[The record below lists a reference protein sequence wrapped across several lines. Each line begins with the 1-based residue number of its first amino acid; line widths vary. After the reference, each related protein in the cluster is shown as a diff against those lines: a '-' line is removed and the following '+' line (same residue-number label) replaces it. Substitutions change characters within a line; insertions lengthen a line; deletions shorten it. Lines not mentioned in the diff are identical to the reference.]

1 MAEMK
6 VKPQRVK
13 DFCVCA
19 LEKAGVASDDARIA
33 AEVLVTAD
41 MRGTTTHGT
50 IGLRGYIRQIREGGM
65 NPKADIEI
73 VRDGPT
79 WAVMDGHAGLG
90 LVTSFKATQ
99 LAIAKAKS
107 NTVGMVWVK
116 NSNHF
121 AAAGYYAM
129 MCAEA
134 DMIGLAMTNADIS
147 LSAPGSAGRVI
158 GNNAFAYGA
167 PAGATPPVNLDIA
180 MGVVAGGKVHAAAR
194 EGRSIPLGWAID
206 SQGVPTTDPK
216 KYEEEGGATVPL
228 AGHKGFGLAL
238 LIEILAGVM
247 TGGGIRTDLK
257 SYAQHPESPSDIG
270 HFFMA
275 IDIETIMPIEEFK
288 GRIDSLITGISS
300 SPKAQGVD
308 RICLPGEMEYE
319 REEKAKTEG
328 FVLDDGAMANLKG
341 LAQDLGLKDEG
352 FWHF

>member
-1 MAEMK
+1 MSEMTAE
-6 VKPQRVK
+6 PQRVK
-13 DFCVCA
+13 DFCIRA
-19 LEKAGVASDDARIA
+19 LEKVGMGLDDARIT

-50 IGLRGYIRQIREGGM
+50 IGLKGYIRQIQEGGM

-73 VRDGPT
+73 VREGPT
-79 WAVMDGHAGLG
+79 WAVVDGHSGLG
-90 LVTSFKATQ
+90 VVTSYKATK

-107 NTVGMVWVK
+107 NAVGLVWVK

-129 MCAEA
+129 MCAES

-158 GNNAFAYGA
+158 GNNPFAYGA
-167 PAGATPPVNLDIA
+167 PAGKSPPVNLDIA

-194 EGRSIPLGWAID
+194 EGKSIPLGWAID

-216 KYEEEGGATVPL
+216 EYEERGGATVPL

-247 TGGGIRTDLK
+247 TGGGIRTEVK
-257 SYAQHPESPSDIG
+257 SYAQHPDSPSDVG

-275 IDIETIMPIEEFK
+275 IDTGAIMPIEEF
-288 GRIDSLITGISS
+288 RIRMDSLITGVSA
-300 SPKAQGVD
+300 SPKAQGVE
-308 RICLPGEMEYE
+308 RIYLPGEIEYE
-319 REEKAKTEG
+319 REEKAKKEG
-328 FVLDDGAMANLKG
+328 FVLDDGALNSLKQ
-341 LAQDLGLKDEG
+341 LAQDLGLDDER

>member
-1 MAEMK
+1 MSEMT
-6 VKPQRVK
+6 VQPQRVK
-13 DFCVCA
+13 DYCIRA
-19 LEKAGVASDDARIA
+19 LEKVGMGFDDARIA

-50 IGLRGYIRQIREGGM
+50 IGLKGYVRQIREGGM

-73 VRDGPT
+73 VREGPT
-79 WAVMDGHAGLG
+79 WAVVDGHSGLG
-90 LVTSFKATQ
+90 VVTSYKATK
-99 LAIAKAKS
+99 LAIVKAKANAVS
-107 NTVGMVWVK
+107 MVWVK

-134 DMIGLAMTNADIS
+134 DMIGLAMTNANIS

-158 GNNAFAYGA
+158 GNNPFAYGA
-167 PAGATPPVNLDIA
+167 PAGKAPPVNLDIA

-206 SQGVPTTDPK
+206 GQGVPTTDPRE
-216 KYEEEGGATVPL
+216 YEEKGGATVPL

-247 TGGGIRTDLK
+247 TGGGIRTEVK
-257 SYAQHPESPSDIG
+257 SYAQHPESPSDVG

-275 IDIETIMPIEEFK
+275 IDTGTIMPIEEF
-288 GRIDSLITGISS
+288 RIRMDSLITGVST
-300 SPKAQGVD
+300 SPKAQGTD
-308 RICLPGEMEYE
+308 RIYLPGEIELE
-319 REEKAKTEG
+319 REEKAKKEG
-328 FVLDDGAMANLKG
+328 FVLDDGALNSLKELG
-341 LAQDLGLKDEG
+341 QDLGLEDER
-352 FWHF
+352 FWHS